1 MRYLWIIPIALIVV
15 MFLGCSGKTTV
26 HEEMINTTE
35 SEENKDNTGQQ
46 LSDEIQKAADDE
58 KVKQEEESGKEEE
71 KPEKRPAP
79 GQEKTGDSDKR
90 TPAFPAT
97 GPSNNQG
104 HSKEDRERY
113 MNNNMTYPGSQPIE
127 GFQPSGTSSHTSVTL
142 LTNDSP
148 DQVSLWYQTQFAGD
162 AQVNQRG
169 DKFNPEYHITVNDK
183 ANGYKTN
190 LIISKSGGQGQ
201 TRIIVSVKDL

>member
-1 MRYLWIIPIALIVV
+1 MRYFWIIPIALIVV

-46 LSDEIQKAADDE
+46 LSDEIQKAADEE
-58 KVKQEEESGKEEE
+58 KAKQEEESGKEEE

-79 GQEKTGDSDKR
+79 GQEKTGDSDKQ

-97 GPSNNQG
+97 GPGKRKS

-113 MNNNMTYPGSQPIE
+113 LNNNMTYPGSKPAD
-127 GFQPSGTSSHTSVTL
+127 GMDLPGSSNHTSVTL
-142 LTNDSP
+142 LTNDAP
-148 DQVSLWYQTQFAGD
+148 DHVSLWYQTQFAGD
-162 AQVNQRG
+162 AQVNQTG

-183 ANGYKTN
+183 TNGYKTN